1 MTRAGRRLQRGR
13 PAAACHGSSAG
24 GVGAADYSWSMPDSQ
39 QSRPS
44 AATSSPNVRTAAIS
58 ESVHALAAARQRELG
73 RPLVVL
79 DLGGGTGGLAV
90 PLALAGHHVH
100 VLDPSPD
107 ALASLQRRARE
118 HGLGVA
124 QEAGTG
130 SVAAAQGDADTLQD
144 VEAVRELVGGRPI
157 DLICCHEVLEWA
169 DDPAG
174 TLRAIAR
181 ILPPGGA
188 LSLVTSGRLAAVL
201 GRVLAGRFAQ
211 AHRALTSRDGRWGEA
226 DPMPRRF
233 DTAALT
239 ELLTSCGFAIED
251 VHGARI
257 FADLV
262 PSAYVD
268 SDADRR
274 ALLELEA
281 AASAHPDYP
290 LLAQLGAAMHIVAR
304 RRS

>member
-1 MTRAGRRLQRGR
+1 M
-13 PAAACHGSSAG
+13 
-24 GVGAADYSWSMPDSQ
+24 
-39 QSRPS
+39 
-44 AATSSPNVRTAAIS
+44 RTAAIS

-118 HGLGVA
+118 HGLGEG
-124 QEAGTG
+124 QEGGTG
-130 SVAAAQGDADTLQD
+130 SVAAAQGDADTIKDLD
-144 VEAVRELVGGRPI
+144 AVRELVGGRPI
-157 DLICCHEVLEWA
+157 DLICCHEALEWA

-174 TLRAIAR
+174 TLRAIAG
-181 ILPPGGA
+181 ILPAGGA

-281 AASAHPDYP
+281 AAATHPDYP

>member
-1 MTRAGRRLQRGR
+1 MLVPTRVDAM
-13 PAAACHGSSAG
+13 P
-24 GVGAADYSWSMPDSQ
+24 MPDSQ
-39 QSRPS
+39 QSRPAGQALS
-44 AATSSPNVRTAAIS
+44 TNVRTAAIWDA
-58 ESVHALAAARQRELG
+58 VHALAAARQRELG

-118 HGLGVA
+118 QGLGDGSA
-124 QEAGTG
+124 TEPEQG
-130 SVAAAQGDADTLQD
+130 SVTASQGDAETITDIA
-144 VEAVRELVGGRPI
+144 AVRELVGGRPI
-157 DLICCHEVLEWA
+157 DLICCHEALEWT
-169 DDPAG
+169 DDPVG
-174 TLRAIAR
+174 TLKAIAS
-181 ILPPGGA
+181 ILTPGSA

-211 AHRALTSRDGRWGEA
+211 AQRALLSKDGRWGDA

-233 DTAALT
+233 NTDALI
-239 ELLTSCGFAIED
+239 ELLTSSGFAIED
-251 VHGARI
+251 VHGVRI

-262 PSAYVD
+262 PSAYID
-268 SDADRR
+268 SDESRR

-281 AASAHPDYP
+281 AAATHPDYP
-290 LLAQLGAAMHIVAR
+290 LLAQLGAATHIVAR

>member
-1 MTRAGRRLQRGR
+1 
-13 PAAACHGSSAG
+13 
-24 GVGAADYSWSMPDSQ
+24 MPDSQ
-39 QSRPS
+39 PSRPTG
-44 AATSSPNVRTAAIS
+44 ATPSSNVRTAAIS
-58 ESVHALAAARQRELG
+58 DTVHALVAARQRELG

-118 HGLGVA
+118 QGLGEG
-124 QEAGTG
+124 QDSDAGTIT
-130 SVAAAQGDADTLQD
+130 AAQGDAETLSDT
-144 VEAVRELVGGRPI
+144 EAVREFVGRRPI
-157 DLICCHEVLEWA
+157 DLICCHEAREWA
-169 DDPAG
+169 DDSAG
-174 TLRAIAR
+174 TIRAVAE

-201 GRVLAGRFAQ
+201 GRVLVGRFAQ

-233 DTAALT
+233 DTAALV
-239 ELLTSCGFAIED
+239 EFLTSCGFAIED
-251 VHGARI
+251 VHGSRI

-262 PSAYVD
+262 PSAHVETE
-268 SDADRR
+268 ADRR

-281 AASAHPDYP
+281 AAAAHPDYP